1 MLGRSNAPVKPTG
14 PSACL
19 RRGPRIECW
28 MLQRTESNFSTAY
41 SSPSAPPSAND
52 QAPGPDA
59 APGQVFP
66 DFDALRFDNRFA
78 RLSGEVSRNQSDTA
92 DAARPGSPS
101 QAFGTALPP
110 QSLPDPYLVA
120 ASADAAALIGLDTQ
134 ALQRDI
140 NLQVL
145 AGNRIPVGAE
155 PMATVYA
162 GHQFGHWAGRLGDG
176 RALLLGEVKGPDG
189 QGWEL
194 QLKGA
199 GKTPYSRMGDG
210 RAVLRSS
217 IREYLCSEAMAALGI
232 PTTRALALVG
242 SDQPIIR
249 ETVETAAVVMRMAPS
264 FVRFGHFEYFAHF
277 NQHDAL
283 KTLAD
288 YVIDRYAPAIAEQ
301 APAAQRTGQVYANW
315 LASVARSTAQMIAH
329 WQAVGFCHG
338 VMNTDNMSI
347 LGLTIDYGPF
357 GFLDGFDAGHICNH
371 SDDQGRYAYSM
382 QPRIG
387 EWNCFALGQ
396 ALMPL
401 IGDVELA
408 QQALA
413 AYADA
418 FSRAYPARLRAKLG
432 LEREAPDDTA
442 LFDALFEALHAS
454 RVDFTLFFRALAGI
468 HRSDAQGDGPVRDL
482 FIDRE
487 AADAWLARYRQ
498 RLAMEAR
505 GDAERAIAMNRVNP
519 LYVLRN
525 HLAEIAIRRARG
537 ENAEGVPAGAPDFS
551 EVGRLAEAL
560 SDPYTERAGLEAY
573 AAPPPAWASRLS
585 ISCSS

>member
-1 MLGRSNAPVKPTG
+1 MLGRSTAPVKPAG
-14 PSACL
+14 PSWGL
-19 RRGPRIECW
+19 LGGPRIECR
-28 MLQRTESNFSTAY
+28 MLQRTEPTSGPAGPTP
-41 SSPSAPPSAND
+41 SPGDHA
-52 QAPGPDA
+52 QGIGGAPGTVHLD
-59 APGQVFP
+59 V
-66 DFDALRFDNRFA
+66 DALAFDNRFA
-78 RLSGEVSRNQSDTA
+78 RLSGDFPSQVVDTA
-92 DAARPGSPS
+92 HAAHPGATPLT
-101 QAFGTALPP
+101 FGTALPP
-110 QSLPDPYLVA
+110 QALPDPYLVA
-120 ASADAAALIGLDTQ
+120 ASTEAAALIGLD
-134 ALQRDI
+134 ARAFERDT

-145 AGNRIPVGAE
+145 AGNRIPAGAQ

-176 RALLLGEVKGPDG
+176 RALLLGEVKGPGG

-232 PTTRALALVG
+232 PTTRALALAG
-242 SDQPIIR
+242 SDQPVIR

-288 YVIDRYAPAIAEQ
+288 YVIDRYEPAIADQ
-301 APAAQRTGQVYANW
+301 VPADQRTGQVYANW
-315 LASVARSTAQMIAH
+315 LASVARSTAQLMAQ

-347 LGLTIDYGPF
+347 LGLTIDYGPY

-413 AYADA
+413 AYAEA
-418 FSRAYPARLRAKLG
+418 FADAYPARLRAKLG
-432 LEREAPDDTA
+432 LQDEQPDDPA

-454 RVDFTLFFRALAGI
+454 RVDFTLFFRALAGV
-468 HRSDAQGDGPVRDL
+468 HRSDAQADGPVRDL

-498 RLAMEAR
+498 RLTGEAR
-505 GDAERAIAMNRVNP
+505 ADAERAAAMHRVNP
-519 LYVLRN
+519 LYILRN

-537 ENAEGVPAGAPDFS
+537 ENADGMPAGAPDFS
-551 EVGRLAEAL
+551 EVRRLAEVL